1 LSNAAPQTILMRE
14 SDLGKAR
21 DSVWDGF
28 DITVNSRLRSG
39 LTAQVGTTTGRA
51 KVNDCSVTPLYNNVQ
66 GSTLTGPNTRG
77 CNNVEPWQ
85 TTLRGLVSYTV
96 PKIDV
101 LVSTVLRSQPASAIT
116 ANWQVPNSEIARVLG
131 HLPVGA
137 SAAANATTTIL
148 LTDNEHRV
156 YADER
161 RTQVDMR
168 FAKILRFGHTRT
180 DVGVDVNNLFNANYA
195 TGFNQTYVFG
205 TDNAPRAAGWGTPTG
220 ISSPRFVRFNLTVNF

>member
-1 LSNAAPQTILMRE
+1 MRE
-14 SDLGKAR
+14 SDLGEER
-21 DSVWDGF
+21 LSVWDGF
-28 DITVNSRLRSG
+28 DITVNSRLRNG

-51 KVNDCSVTPLYNNVQ
+51 KVNDCEVTPLYNNVMM
-66 GSTLTGPNTRG
+66 GTLTGPNTRG

-131 HLPVGA
+131 HFPVGA
-137 SAAANATTTIL
+137 STAANATTTIL

-156 YADER
+156 YAD
-161 RTQVDMR
+161 
-168 FAKILRFGHTRT
+168 
-180 DVGVDVNNLFNANYA
+180 
-195 TGFNQTYVFG
+195 
-205 TDNAPRAAGWGTPTG
+205 
-220 ISSPRFVRFNLTVNF
+220 